1 MNPRYVQSLSKW
13 VRGRV
18 ANYYTCG
25 SMLQSLSQFT
35 SDMKELALVQEEIV
49 PGSVKL
55 TENRRKE
62 IELQGQNEETGTTSD
77 SEIYRSKSTR
87 ASFHPTTAIHL

>member
-1 MNPRYVQSLSKW
+1 M
-13 VRGRV
+13 